1 MGWLHATPKSKA
13 SSKNVDEQLVTRQTN
28 YVNNGVEIIYPPCSM
43 IYMVDYL
50 FSAGP
55 TISSPMGKTPLT
67 HQEIYAWQMNMG
79 IELCPWEANALRE
92 ISRQYLSELLQSDK
106 HDSPPPWV
114 PEIDKE
120 QGEIIVKR
128 VQDVL
133 RG

>member
-1 MGWLHATPKSKA
+1 MGWLHAVP
-13 SSKNVDEQLVTRQTN
+13 SSKVKKTDEEKQETRQ
-28 YVNNGVEIIYPPCSM
+28 GKFARELVEVIYPPVEM
-43 IYMVDYL
+43 MYMVDYL

-55 TISSPMGKTPLT
+55 TLSSPMGSTPLT
-67 HQEIYAWQMNMG
+67 HQEIWAWQKNMG
-79 IELCPWEANALRE
+79 VKLCPWEVNSLRE
-92 ISRQYLSELLQSDK
+92 LSRQYLSELLQSDK

-120 QGEIIVKR
+120 HGEVIAKR